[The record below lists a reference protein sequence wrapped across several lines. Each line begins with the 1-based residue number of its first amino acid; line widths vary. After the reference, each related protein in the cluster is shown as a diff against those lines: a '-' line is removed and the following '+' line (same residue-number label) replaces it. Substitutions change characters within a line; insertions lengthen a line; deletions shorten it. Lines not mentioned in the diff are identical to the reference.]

1 MTAPAPPA
9 VDPQSDAALAGRL
22 RSALASSN
30 VPARMIEV
38 GSWLSCRCLLGFGSE
53 RAMLT
58 IAHGVPHMEAIGA
71 PLTSWDFAIRGSARG
86 WAAFWQSPPPPGWHD
101 LFALAKR
108 GEFQIEGQLHPFMA
122 NLQFFKDLL
131 ALPRASVAT

>member
-1 MTAPAPPA
+1 MSAHVLPA
-9 VDPQSDAALAGRL
+9 VDPQSDAILAGRL
-22 RSALASSN
+22 RSALSPSN
-30 VPARMIEV
+30 VPPRLIEV
-38 GSWLSCRCLLGFGSE
+38 GHWLSCRCLLGFGSE
-53 RAMLT
+53 RAVLT
-58 IAHGVPHMEAIGA
+58 IEHGVPDMGAIGA

-86 WAAFWQSPPPPGWHD
+86 WTCFWQSPPPPGWHD